1 MNTGAL
7 YIHFPFCKKKCS
19 YCDFY
24 SITTLAL
31 KQRFLDS
38 LFREIQQYQE
48 KPVFQAFPFST
59 LFLGG
64 GTPSLLNGDE
74 MKSLIHRML
83 SGFSTTDDLEV
94 TCEAN
99 PGTLSPQLLFDF
111 LQSGVNRLSIGVQSF
126 DNREL
131 KALTRIHTAEEAVA
145 SIKEAKK
152 TGFNN
157 ISIDLIFGIP
167 NQSLGSWKK
176 NLEKAIDLGPQH
188 ISSYCLTIEPGT
200 PLFEFIQQGAL
211 IKCDEELEREMFL
224 MGKEMLESAGFE
236 HYEISNY
243 AIPGFQCH
251 HNLKYWDES
260 PYLSFGPSAHSFDG
274 FKRWWNK
281 ADIEAYCKSLEKNEL
296 PIQETEIL
304 NNQQKK
310 LELILLGLRRRTG
323 IPLSLW
329 KNLSDQAFLK
339 EADSILIKLGGVDKK
354 VKPFESSTSGKLLG
368 LEHDHLFLTTD
379 GLLVY
384 DSICIELSDLI
395 SI

>member
-224 MGKEMLESAGFE
+224 MGKEKLESAGFE

-354 VKPFESSTSGKLLG
+354 VKPFESSRIRTAPRPGA
-368 LEHDHLFLTTD
+368 
-379 GLLVY
+379 
-384 DSICIELSDLI
+384 
-395 SI
+395 